1 MTNLNLKQQDWDIRL
16 YVYEV
21 FVSQGHAPSH
31 QAIAG
36 HFGIAAAAAQQAL
49 RRLHAA
55 HALFLRPGS
64 GDILMANPLSAIKT
78 DYQVET
84 GGRRLYAN
92 CAWDS
97 LGIPAMLQQDAQITA
112 RHPLSRQEI
121 HYAVKDGR
129 LAAENQGCVHFAR
142 PFKRWYDDI
151 IDT

>member
-1 MTNLNLKQQDWDIRL
+1 MTDLKLKQQDWDIRL
-16 YVYEV
+16 YIYEV

-36 HFGIAAAAAQQAL
+36 HFGITSAAAQQAL

-64 GDILMANPLSAIKT
+64 GDILMANPFSAIKT

-84 GGRRLYAN
+84 AGRKLYAN

-112 RHPLSRQEI
+112 RHPLSREEI
-121 HYAVKDGR
+121 RYAVQDGR
-129 LAAENQGCVHFAR
+129 LTAESQGYVHFAR
-142 PFKRWYDDI
+142 PFKRWYDDL

>member
-1 MTNLNLKQQDWDIRL
+1 MTDLKPKQQDWDIRL
-16 YVYEV
+16 YIYEV
-21 FVSQGHAPSH
+21 FVSQGRAPSH

-36 HFGIAAAAAQQAL
+36 HFGITAAAAQQAL

-55 HALFLRPGS
+55 HALFLRPDS

-78 DYQVET
+78 DYQVDI
-84 GGRRLYAN
+84 GGRKLYAN

-97 LGIPAMLQQDAQITA
+97 LGIPAMLHQDAQITA

-121 HYAVKDGR
+121 RYAVKDGQ
-129 LAAENQGCVHFAR
+129 LAAEDQGYVHFAR
-142 PFKRWYDDI
+142 PFKRWYDDL

>member
-1 MTNLNLKQQDWDIRL
+1 MTDLKPKQQDWDIRL
-16 YVYEV
+16 YIYEV
-21 FVSQGHAPSH
+21 FVSQERAPSH

-36 HFGIAAAAAQQAL
+36 HFGITAAAAQQAL

-78 DYQVET
+78 DYQVDI
-84 GGRRLYAN
+84 GGRKLYAN

-121 HYAVKDGR
+121 RYAVKDGR
-129 LAAENQGCVHFAR
+129 LAAESQGYVHFAR
-142 PFKRWYDDI
+142 PFKRWYDDL